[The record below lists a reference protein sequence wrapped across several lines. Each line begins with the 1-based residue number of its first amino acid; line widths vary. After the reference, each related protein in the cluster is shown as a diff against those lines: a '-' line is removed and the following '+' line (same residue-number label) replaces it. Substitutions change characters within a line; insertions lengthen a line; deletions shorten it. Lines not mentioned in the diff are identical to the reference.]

1 MRGLKMNKK
10 TLTKNKKI
18 ISNPRYIK
26 NFDDLTKIV
35 SSLKTLGNTIVLTQ
49 GVYDLIHEGH
59 AKYLE
64 IAKTHG
70 SILIVGVDSDELTR
84 KRKGPNRPIVPEN
97 ERIEMLLHLRH
108 VDYVVVRDVEKEIG
122 DLIRT
127 VKPDI
132 LITSSTTKDFTREFI
147 QKYKNSCGKI
157 VTLPAQST
165 TSTTARIRQ
174 LTIDGASSLAEEI
187 NKLTKDFI
195 QKIRGI

>member
-1 MRGLKMNKK
+1 MNKK
-10 TLTKNKKI
+10 TLAKNKKI

-132 LITSSTTKDFTREFI
+132 LITSSTTKDFTREVI

>member
-1 MRGLKMNKK
+1 MNKK